1 LWSLVVS
8 MATLNAAKALAI
20 DTFYGSIEVGKI
32 ADLIIVEIYDD
43 APTSRQ
49 SFIKGERVFNNN
61 YFN

>member
-1 LWSLVVS
+1 